1 MKIDNVPG
9 DVLDL
14 VESELLEEE
23 ELLWIGQPAP
33 RATLRAGRG
42 RELTVVLVLGGVM
55 AMMAFMLPMIMA
67 EAPDFPAFIMFIPFL
82 IVLSVVFLP
91 LLYRL
96 FMGGRTTYAIT
107 DRRVLIMQNRTV
119 TSYGPDDLHFI
130 ERRMHGQDRG
140 DLIFARQMSATSSSS
155 RSTWSEDIGFF
166 GIDKVRAVE
175 ALMLKTFRGEGEE
188 AAKRKRRLADSG
200 YDSGEVAYYEDSDAQ
215 QAQS

>member
-1 MKIDNVPG
+1 MKIENVSS

-42 RELTVVLVLGGVM
+42 RELIVIFVVGGVL
-55 AMMAFMLPMIMA
+55 AMLSFMLPMIMA
-67 EAPDFPAFIMFIPFL
+67 AEPDFPVGIMFIPFF
-82 IVLSVVFLP
+82 IVLAVVFLP

-96 FMGGRTTYAIT
+96 FMSGRTTYAIT

-140 DLIFARQMSATSSSS
+140 DLIFARQMSGSTTSS

-166 GIDKVRAVE
+166 GIDNVRAVE

-200 YDSGEVAYYEDSDAQ
+200 HDSGEVAYYEDSDAQ